1 MIGSQIFPQ
10 MALHCTALNYSRI
23 VLKLDKYE
31 LINLSVMCI
40 PNELK
45 IKNKWPKI
53 TKWHT
58 EMKIWWKIT
67 TKHTAFER
75 ISAHDIQQ
83 IPSQGNEITKYL
95 RDAKMKEFLIN

>member
-1 MIGSQIFPQ
+1 MNSK
-10 MALHCTALNYSRI
+10 LKTND
-23 VLKLDKYE
+23 LKLLNGTRRWKYDE
-31 LINLSVMCI
+31 KM
-40 PNELK
+40 
-45 IKNKWPKI
+45 
-53 TKWHT
+53 
-58 EMKIWWKIT
+58 T